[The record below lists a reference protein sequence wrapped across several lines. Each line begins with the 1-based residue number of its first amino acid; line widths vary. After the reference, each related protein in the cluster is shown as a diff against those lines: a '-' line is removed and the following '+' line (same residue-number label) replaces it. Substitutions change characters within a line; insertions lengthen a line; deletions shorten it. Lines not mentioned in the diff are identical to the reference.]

1 MQLWGESM
9 KKLLL
14 LLTLI
19 CSFCLLNSCGSGN
32 STPPPPVATHFS
44 VAVPVT
50 ATIGMPF
57 NVTVTALDGSNNMV
71 GSYSGTVQFSSSD
84 GQPVQPPSGVLT
96 GGMGTFPLTLN
107 IAGSPTI
114 TATAG
119 SLKGNSNAITVVA
132 VSARLTVLLAG
143 YNYATIGSPFNITVT
158 AVDAFGNTV
167 ANYSGTVHFASTDGH
182 AALPGDST
190 LSSGV
195 GTFSV
200 TLNTSGGQTISAT
213 DKASNS
219 INGSSNVI
227 QVSGPATHFSVSPTS
242 SAATRANLVL
252 FVAALDASNNTST
265 GYTGTVKITSSDSNA
280 ILPANGTLTFGS
292 GNFTIILETAGP
304 QTVTA
309 TDTATQ
315 SIAGTSSSIAVT
327 PTSAL
332 AISSG
337 PPPNGTVGSN
347 YGTASTVYE
356 RCAPQFPGNG
366 GCTPCVPNTIAGCGG
381 SLPNCRRA
389 PPNEACILTVI
400 FTGFQLTGTG
410 GVPPYHWAASSL
422 PAGLAI
428 ALEFGGETFIKG
440 TPIPGAAG
448 TYQANVT
455 LNDSGT
461 PQTPMSMV
469 YPIAIANPP
478 PPVVNTT
485 PAPSFGT
492 INQPY
497 SFTFTATGGLP
508 PLGPWSETGALPA
521 GLQFTN
527 STGVLSGT
535 PTVAGTYPISVMVQD
550 SASQS
555 SAAQNFSVQIFPH
568 GFGATGSMAN
578 ARFAHIATPLNN
590 GKVLV
595 AGGADA
601 SGNPIATAEL
611 YDPSTGSFS
620 LTGSMMTARHHFAAA
635 LLSSGKVLVTGGL
648 DASGNPLASAE
659 IYDPSTGTF
668 SATQMNMTV
677 ARASHTAT
685 LLNTGKVLIA
695 GWGNATAELFDP
707 TTGNFTATGSMLAA
721 RVAHTATLLSTG
733 KVLVTGGI
741 SGAPPATTVLAE
753 AELYDPVAGTFSQ
766 TTGSLATAREL
777 HAASLLTDGKV
788 LVTGGLDSAGNSLA
802 TAEVFDPTSGTFT
815 ATKGT
820 MGSARDLHTATT
832 LKDGTV
838 VAIGGDGATGPLAT
852 AEIYDPVA
860 GTFSPTGSMGAAR
873 AAHTATLLNDGRVL
887 VAGGN
892 GAGVLATAEL
902 YQ

>member
-1 MQLWGESM
+1 MR
-9 KKLLL
+9 KLLL
-14 LLTLI
+14 LLTATGGL
-19 CSFCLLNSCGSGN
+19 CLLNSCGSGS
-32 STPPPPVATHFS
+32 STPPPAVATHFS
-44 VAVPVT
+44 VT
-50 ATIGMPF
+50 APGSATTGTPF

-71 GSYSGTVQFSSSD
+71 SSYSGTVQFTSSD
-84 GQPVQPPSGVLT
+84 GQAVQPASGMLT
-96 GGMGTFPLTLN
+96 GGTGTFPLTLN
-107 IAGSPTI
+107 TAGSPTI

-119 SLKGNSNAITVVA
+119 SLKGNSNAIALTSTV
-132 VSARLTVLLAG
+132 STGFTVLLAG

-158 AVDAFGNTV
+158 AVDAMGNTV
-167 ANYSGTVHFASTDGH
+167 SSYSGTVHFTSSDGH
-182 AALPGDST
+182 AVLPGDST
-190 LSSGV
+190 LNSGT

-227 QVSGPATHFSVSPTS
+227 QVSGPATHFSVSPTNL
-242 SAATRANLVL
+242 AATRSNLVL
-252 FVAALDASNNTST
+252 YVVALDASNNNST
-265 GYTGTVKITSSDSNA
+265 GYAGTVKITSSDANA
-280 ILPANGTLTFGS
+280 ILPSNGTLTFGS
-292 GNFTIILETAGP
+292 GNFTIIPETAGP

-309 TDTATQ
+309 TDTVTQ
-315 SIAGTSSSIAVT
+315 SIAGTSSSIVVAAT
-327 PTSAL
+327 TAL
-332 AISSG
+332 AITSG
-337 PPPNGTVGSN
+337 PPPNGTVDSSYGS
-347 YGTASTVYE
+347 TSTLYE
-356 RCAPQFPGNG
+356 RCTPQRG
-366 GCTPCVPNTIAGCGG
+366 GLGRVCTPCVPNTLAGCG
-381 SLPNCRRA
+381 SNLPNCRRA
-389 PPNEACILTVI
+389 PPYEACILTV
-400 FTGFQLTGTG
+400 TLSGFQLTGTG
-410 GVPPYHWAASSL
+410 GVPPYNWSASSL
-422 PAGLAI
+422 PPGLAI
-428 ALEFGGETFIKG
+428 ALESGGEMFIRG
-440 TPIPGAAG
+440 TPSPGAAA
-448 TYQANVT
+448 TYQTKVT

-461 PQTPMSMV
+461 PQTPMTMV
-469 YPIAIANPP
+469 YPIVIANPP
-478 PPVVNTT
+478 PPVVDTT
-485 PAPSFGT
+485 PGPSFGA

-508 PLGPWSETGALPA
+508 PLGPWSETGALPP

-535 PTVAGTYPISVMVQD
+535 PTVAATYPISVMVQD

-555 SAAQNFSVQIFPH
+555 SAAQNFSIQIFPH

-578 ARFAHIATPLNN
+578 ARFAHTATLLNN

-601 SGNPIATAEL
+601 SGNPIATAEI
-611 YDPSTGSFS
+611 YDPSTGKFS
-620 LTGSMMTARHHFAAA
+620 STGSMATARDYFAAA
-635 LLSSGKVLVTGGL
+635 LLTNGKVLVTGGL

-659 IYDPSTGTF
+659 IYDPGTGTF
-668 SATQMNMTV
+668 SATLHNMTI

-685 LLNTGKVLIA
+685 LLNTGKVLIV

-707 TTGNFTATGSMLAA
+707 VAGNFTATGSMLAA
-721 RVAHTATLLSTG
+721 RVAHTATLVSTG

-766 TTGSLATAREL
+766 TTGGSLATARQL

-788 LVTGGLDSAGNSLA
+788 IVGGGLDSTGKPLA
-802 TAEVFDPTSGTFT
+802 TAEVFDPTSETFT
-815 ATKGT
+815 ATKGPMAT
-820 MGSARDLHTATT
+820 TRYLHTSTT

-838 VAIGGDGATGPLAT
+838 LVIGGDDAAGPLAT
-852 AEIYDPVA
+852 AEVYDPTA

-873 AAHTATLLNDGRVL
+873 AVHTATLLNDGRVL
-887 VAGGN
+887 VVGGN